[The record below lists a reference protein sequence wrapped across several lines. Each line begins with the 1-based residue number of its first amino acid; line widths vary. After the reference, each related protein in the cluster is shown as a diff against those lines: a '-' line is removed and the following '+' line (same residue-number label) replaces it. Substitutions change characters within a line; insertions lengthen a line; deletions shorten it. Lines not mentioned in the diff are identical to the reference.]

1 MEQVPLKTITVRE
14 AAHALNLTKRAVMY
28 RLDGGKL
35 KGIRVKTSHGLE
47 EWRIYP
53 NKEILEGLQRLAQSN
68 PVNEPS
74 REPLTEEEIDAE
86 EVDFE
91 DESIVDDQRWQD
103 TERDR
108 IKIIAEEFM
117 KPLLE
122 RIDNQSRALMQK
134 EQELLT
140 LKVKLLPDLEK
151 RAEEERKTAE
161 LKQMEIAALNKQIES
176 LKEASSTT
184 ESTISHLEKA
194 AQETDLLRVRK
205 TELESIV
212 PELEGKLE
220 KETSERRRL
229 ESELESVV
237 PELQEKLDQEAAERL
252 RLENELKSAVPELQ
266 EKLDKEAAERLK
278 LETELKK
285 LQEESQKPWWKKL
298 FESPSA

>member
-1 MEQVPLKTITVRE
+1 MERVPLKPITVRE
-14 AAHALNLTKRAVMY
+14 AADALNLTKRAVMY

-68 PVNEPS
+68 PVNEPL
-74 REPLTEEEIDAE
+74 REPLTEDEIDAE

-161 LKQMEIAALNKQIES
+161 LKQMEIAALNRQIES
-176 LKEASSTT
+176 LKEASSNT

-220 KETSERRRL
+220 KETTERRRL

-252 RLENELKSAVPELQ
+252 RLENELKSTVPELQ
-266 EKLDKEAAERLK
+266 EKLDNEAAERLK

-285 LQEESQKPWWKKL
+285 LREDSQKPWWKKY

>member
-1 MEQVPLKTITVRE
+1 MKPITVRE
-14 AAHALNLTKRAVMY
+14 AADALNLTKRAVMY

-68 PVNEPS
+68 PVNEPL
-74 REPLTEEEIDAE
+74 REPLTEDEIDAE

-91 DESIVDDQRWQD
+91 DESIVDDHRWQD

-176 LKEASSTT
+176 LKEASSST

-220 KETSERRRL
+220 KETTERRRL

-252 RLENELKSAVPELQ
+252 RLENELKSTVPELQ
-266 EKLDKEAAERLK
+266 EKLDNEAAERLK

-285 LQEESQKPWWKKL
+285 LREDSQKPWWKKF

>member
-1 MEQVPLKTITVRE
+1 MKTITVRE

-176 LKEASSTT
+176 LKEASSNT

-252 RLENELKSAVPELQ
+252 RLENELKSTVPELQ

>member
-1 MEQVPLKTITVRE
+1 
-14 AAHALNLTKRAVMY
+14 
-28 RLDGGKL
+28 
-35 KGIRVKTSHGLE
+35 
-47 EWRIYP
+47 
-53 NKEILEGLQRLAQSN
+53 
-68 PVNEPS
+68 
-74 REPLTEEEIDAE
+74 
-86 EVDFE
+86 
-91 DESIVDDQRWQD
+91 
-103 TERDR
+103 
-108 IKIIAEEFM
+108 
-117 KPLLE
+117 
-122 RIDNQSRALMQK
+122 MQK

>member
-1 MEQVPLKTITVRE
+1 MEQVPLKPITVRE
-14 AAHALNLTKRAVMY
+14 AADALNLTKRAVMY

-68 PVNEPS
+68 PVNEPL
-74 REPLTEEEIDAE
+74 REPLTEDEIDAE

-91 DESIVDDQRWQD
+91 DESIVDDHRWQD

-176 LKEASSTT
+176 LKEASSST

-220 KETSERRRL
+220 KETTERRRL

-252 RLENELKSAVPELQ
+252 RLENELKSTVPELQ
-266 EKLDKEAAERLK
+266 EKLDNEAAERLK

-285 LQEESQKPWWKKL
+285 LREDSQKPWWKKF

>member
-1 MEQVPLKTITVRE
+1 MKTITVRE

-68 PVNEPS
+68 PVNEPL
-74 REPLTEEEIDAE
+74 RGPLTEEEIDAE

-176 LKEASSTT
+176 LKEATSNT
-184 ESTISHLEKA
+184 ESKISHLEKA

-220 KETSERRRL
+220 KETTARLRL

-252 RLENELKSAVPELQ
+252 KLENELKSTVPELQ

-298 FESPSA
+298 FESPST

>member
-1 MEQVPLKTITVRE
+1 MKTITVRE

-68 PVNEPS
+68 PVNEPL
-74 REPLTEEEIDAE
+74 RDPLTEEEIDAE

-176 LKEASSTT
+176 LKEASSNT

-220 KETSERRRL
+220 KETTARLRL

-252 RLENELKSAVPELQ
+252 RLENELKSTVPELQ

-285 LQEESQKPWWKKL
+285 LQEESQKPWWKKF

>member
-1 MEQVPLKTITVRE
+1 MERVPLKPITVRE
-14 AAHALNLTKRAVMY
+14 AADALNLTKRAVMY

-68 PVNEPS
+68 PVNEPL
-74 REPLTEEEIDAE
+74 REPLTEDEIDAE

-176 LKEASSTT
+176 LKEASSST

-220 KETSERRRL
+220 KETTERRRL

-252 RLENELKSAVPELQ
+252 RLENELKSTVPELQ
-266 EKLDKEAAERLK
+266 EKLENEAAERLK

-285 LQEESQKPWWKKL
+285 LREDSQKPWWKKY

>member
-1 MEQVPLKTITVRE
+1 MKTITVRE

-68 PVNEPS
+68 PVNEPL
-74 REPLTEEEIDAE
+74 RDPLTEEEIDAE

-176 LKEASSTT
+176 LKESSSAA

-220 KETSERRRL
+220 KETTERRRL

-252 RLENELKSAVPELQ
+252 RLENELKSTVPELQ

-285 LQEESQKPWWKKL
+285 LQEESQKPWWKKF

>member
-1 MEQVPLKTITVRE
+1 MKTITVRE

-68 PVNEPS
+68 PVNEPL
-74 REPLTEEEIDAE
+74 RDPLTEEEIDAE

-176 LKEASSTT
+176 LKEASSNT

-212 PELEGKLE
+212 PELEDKLE

-252 RLENELKSAVPELQ
+252 RLENELKSTVPELQ

-285 LQEESQKPWWKKL
+285 LQEESQKPWWKKF

>member
-1 MEQVPLKTITVRE
+1 MKTITVRE

-68 PVNEPS
+68 PINEPL
-74 REPLTEEEIDAE
+74 RDPLTEEEIDAE

-176 LKEASSTT
+176 LKEASSNT

-194 AQETDLLRVRK
+194 AQETDFLRVRK

-252 RLENELKSAVPELQ
+252 RLENELKSTVPELQ

>member
-1 MEQVPLKTITVRE
+1 MKTITVRE

-53 NKEILEGLQRLAQSN
+53 NKEILDGLQRLAQSN
-68 PVNEPS
+68 PVNEPL
-74 REPLTEEEIDAE
+74 RDPLTEEEIDAE

-176 LKEASSTT
+176 LKEASSNT
-184 ESTISHLEKA
+184 ESTISHLEKV

-205 TELESIV
+205 TELESIL

-220 KETSERRRL
+220 KETTERRRL

-252 RLENELKSAVPELQ
+252 RLENELKSTVPELQ
-266 EKLDKEAAERLK
+266 EKLDKEAGERLK

-285 LQEESQKPWWKKL
+285 LQEESQKPWWKKF

>member
-1 MEQVPLKTITVRE
+1 MKTITVRE

-68 PVNEPS
+68 PVNEPL
-74 REPLTEEEIDAE
+74 RDPLTEEEIDAE

-176 LKEASSTT
+176 LKEASSNT

-252 RLENELKSAVPELQ
+252 RLENELKSTVPELQ

-285 LQEESQKPWWKKL
+285 LQEESQKPWWKKF

>member
-1 MEQVPLKTITVRE
+1 MKTITVRE

-184 ESTISHLEKA
+184 ESTISHLEKVV
-194 AQETDLLRVRK
+194 QETDLLRVRK

-220 KETSERRRL
+220 KETTERRRL
-229 ESELESVV
+229 EGELESVV

-252 RLENELKSAVPELQ
+252 RLENELKSTVPELQ

-285 LQEESQKPWWKKL
+285 LQEESHKSWWKKL
-298 FESPSA
+298 FENPSA

>member
-1 MEQVPLKTITVRE
+1 MKTITVRE

-68 PVNEPS
+68 PVNEPL
-74 REPLTEEEIDAE
+74 RDPLTEEEIDAE

-161 LKQMEIAALNKQIES
+161 LKKMEIAALNKQIES
-176 LKEASSTT
+176 LKEASSNT

-212 PELEGKLE
+212 PELEDKLE

-252 RLENELKSAVPELQ
+252 RLENELKSTVPELQ

-285 LQEESQKPWWKKL
+285 LQEESQKPWWKKF

>member
-1 MEQVPLKTITVRE
+1 MKTITVRE

-252 RLENELKSAVPELQ
+252 RLENELKSTVPELQ

>member
-1 MEQVPLKTITVRE
+1 MKPITVRE
-14 AAHALNLTKRAVMY
+14 AADALNLTKRAVMY

-68 PVNEPS
+68 PVNEPL
-74 REPLTEEEIDAE
+74 REPLTEDEIDAE

-161 LKQMEIAALNKQIES
+161 LKQMEIAALNRQIES
-176 LKEASSTT
+176 LKEASSNT

-220 KETSERRRL
+220 KETTERRRL

-252 RLENELKSAVPELQ
+252 RLENELKSTVPELQ
-266 EKLDKEAAERLK
+266 EKLDNEAAERLK

-285 LQEESQKPWWKKL
+285 LREDSQKPWWKKY

>member
-1 MEQVPLKTITVRE
+1 LKTITVRE

-68 PVNEPS
+68 PVNEPL
-74 REPLTEEEIDAE
+74 RDPLTEEEIDAE

-176 LKEASSTT
+176 LKEASSNT

-212 PELEGKLE
+212 PELEDKLE

-229 ESELESVV
+229 ESELGSVV

-252 RLENELKSAVPELQ
+252 RLENELKSTVPELQ

-285 LQEESQKPWWKKL
+285 LQEESQKPWWKKF

>member
-1 MEQVPLKTITVRE
+1 MKTITVRE

-68 PVNEPS
+68 PVNEPL
-74 REPLTEEEIDAE
+74 RDPLTEEEIDAE

-176 LKEASSTT
+176 LKEASSNT

-194 AQETDLLRVRK
+194 AQETDFLRVRK

-212 PELEGKLE
+212 PELEDKLE

-229 ESELESVV
+229 ESELGSVV

-252 RLENELKSAVPELQ
+252 RLENELKSTVPELQ

-285 LQEESQKPWWKKL
+285 LQEESQKPWWKKF